1 MRYNFGVMQG
11 RLSKKINNK
20 IQAFPEKN
28 WKEEF
33 YSAKKLKL
41 KLIEWTLDYKNYY
54 KNPLLTD
61 EGQKNIK
68 KLKKKYSINIKS
80 LTGDHL
86 MQKPFWK
93 YSNNLKLLDDFKNL
107 IVFCGKLKIEFI
119 VIPLVDN
126 GSLSNNKEELN
137 FLNTC
142 KKFSSFL
149 KKNKVKL
156 LFESDY
162 SPLKLKKFISKL
174 DKKIFGINYDSGNS
188 AALNYDID
196 KEFKLYGNRILN
208 VHVKDRKK
216 YGKTV
221 RLGNGNANLKKLFQ
235 NLESINYKGNLI
247 LQTARS
253 KKNKDIEEIEINLRY
268 IKDLIKKLNVK

>member
-1 MRYNFGVMQG
+1 
-11 RLSKKINNK
+11 
-20 IQAFPEKN
+20 
-28 WKEEF
+28 
-33 YSAKKLKL
+33 
-41 KLIEWTLDYKNYY
+41 
-54 KNPLLTD
+54 
-61 EGQKNIK
+61 
-68 KLKKKYSINIKS
+68 
-80 LTGDHL
+80 

-93 YSNNLKLLDDFKNL
+93 CSNNLKLLGDFKNL
-107 IVFCGKLKIEFI
+107 IASCGKLKIGFI

-142 KKFSSFL
+142 KNFSSFL

-156 LFESDY
+156 IFESDY
-162 SPLKLKKFISKL
+162 PPLKLKKFISKL

-196 KEFKLYGNRILN
+196 KEFKLYGNRIYN
-208 VHVKDRKK
+208 VHIKDRRK

-235 NLESINYKGNLI
+235 NLKSINYKGNLI

-253 KKNKDIEEIEINLRY
+253 KK
-268 IKDLIKKLNVK
+268 IKL